1 MPKTPTVRNI
11 SWIAYVVFYGLIV
24 LLAWLGT
31 YISSLNFIQC
41 LLPAMLVAYLLSW
54 TLRSTLG
61 RHQQRGMQ
69 LIRKGDFLNAIPH
82 FEQSYTY
89 FSEKIWLDKWRFVVM
104 LSTSQMGYREMAL
117 NNVAFCYS
125 QLGQGEQARD
135 YYHQVLA
142 KYPDNGLAQAALRM
156 LDASRG

>member
-1 MPKTPTVRNI
+1 
-11 SWIAYVVFYGLIV
+11 
-24 LLAWLGT
+24 
-31 YISSLNFIQC
+31 
-41 LLPAMLVAYLLSW
+41 
-54 TLRSTLG
+54 
-61 RHQQRGMQ
+61 MQ